1 MNIQS
6 VGIVTKPRLE
16 QATLV
21 ASELADWFRK
31 RGIQA
36 VVEDRLANELDSTQS
51 AGTGDGLL
59 ENVDLVVVIGG
70 DGTLLATARLLQG
83 RPVPVLAIN
92 LGGLGFLTEVTLAE
106 LYPQLEK
113 VLSGGFVTDR
123 RVLLES
129 SLVREGEPVAFHQ
142 ALNDVVINKGTLARI
157 IDLETRVNGQ
167 YVSTFRS
174 DGLIIAT
181 PTGSTAYNLSA
192 GGPIVH
198 PQMSAML
205 MTPIC
210 SHTLTTRPLV
220 LPGDMAVAVTLISRS
235 DEGVYITID
244 GQIGIEMHC
253 GDRLD
258 VRKATSELLLVAPAG
273 KNYFDV
279 LRGKLKWG

>member
-16 QATLV
+16 QAALV
-21 ASELADWFRK
+21 ASKLADWFRE

-36 VVEDRLANELDSTQS
+36 VVEDRLANEIDSTQS

-59 ENVDLVVVIGG
+59 ENADLVVVIGG
-70 DGTLLATARLLQG
+70 DGTLLATARLLRG

-92 LGGLGFLTEVTLAE
+92 LGGLGFLTEVTLSE

-220 LPGDMAVAVTLISRS
+220 LPGDMAVAVTLMSRS

-279 LRGKLKWG
+279 LRGKLNWG